1 MNTSVKL
8 SDILLPNFKDFWN
21 KSKAEEV
28 LFIVCKGGRG
38 SGKSAQIA
46 INLVVDMMKY
56 KHTTLVIRKVK
67 DTIEGSVFQQLQEAI
82 AMLQVEQ
89 FWQVSKSPLRL
100 TYKPYGNSIIFRGAD
115 DPVKIKSIKMA
126 KFPIARLWI
135 EELAEFKTEEEVNTI
150 VSSIVRDEL
159 KPPLHY
165 KIFYSYNPP
174 KRRAHWVNKRYES
187 NVGSTNTFVH
197 HSTYIDNH
205 YISKAA
211 LDNID
216 QLQQRNNI
224 AYRWEWLG
232 EPIGSGIVP
241 FNNLSFREID
251 DTELLTFDNYRA
263 GLDFGYSTDPA
274 SYVLWHY
281 DKTRRTLYAV
291 DEIYQTKLSNR
302 ELYEKIVAKGHTD
315 IPIIA
320 DSAEPKS
327 IDELRAYGLKVRG
340 AIKGKGSIEYGEK
353 WLDDLDS
360 IVIDPKRTPNI
371 AREFEEIEYKIDSN
385 GDTIPKLEEKNNH
398 TIDSTRYAM
407 QDDMR
412 VINPIKLPPLEDD
425 EGNVTSEGKY
435 QNTLK
440 SIVGSGIDNRLFRGG
455 I

>member
-21 KSKAEEV
+21 KSKAEEI

-187 NVGSTNTFVH
+187 NVGSTNTFV
-197 HSTYIDNH
+197 
-205 YISKAA
+205 
-211 LDNID
+211 
-216 QLQQRNNI
+216 Q
-224 AYRWEWLG
+224 
-232 EPIGSGIVP
+232 
-241 FNNLSFREID
+241 
-251 DTELLTFDNYRA
+251 
-263 GLDFGYSTDPA
+263 
-274 SYVLWHY
+274 
-281 DKTRRTLYAV
+281 
-291 DEIYQTKLSNR
+291 
-302 ELYEKIVAKGHTD
+302 
-315 IPIIA
+315 
-320 DSAEPKS
+320 
-327 IDELRAYGLKVRG
+327 
-340 AIKGKGSIEYGEK
+340 
-353 WLDDLDS
+353 
-360 IVIDPKRTPNI
+360 VITHRI
-371 AREFEEIEYKIDSN
+371 
-385 GDTIPKLEEKNNH
+385 
-398 TIDSTRYAM
+398 
-407 QDDMR
+407 Q
-412 VINPIKLPPLEDD
+412 
-425 EGNVTSEGKY
+425 
-435 QNTLK
+435 
-440 SIVGSGIDNRLFRGG
+440 
-455 I
+455 